1 MSESPKGD
9 FRQAE
14 EEGSLTGSDV
24 DDCCQKIKRSNVFRP
39 NVAPLQKIEVSC
51 RVYNGISAARKAYH
65 LGEGETTMVYHDI
78 TTMAVM
84 TRVLTSVFIGGMLG
98 LERGMKNRP
107 AGLRT
112 YMLVSVGACLIM
124 MTNQYIYQ
132 FTGAG
137 DPMRLGAQVVSGIGF
152 LGAGTIVVT
161 RHNQIKGL
169 TTAAGL
175 WASAGVGLA
184 LGIGFYE
191 GAIAAGISVFAI
203 LTVLQRFENS
213 VHRKIRVLELY
224 VELDFAISVARFA
237 QDLKTLDLKMESIQF
252 EPDGGFEADTRAVVL
267 TLKAR
272 KATDHKI
279 LRERIRR
286 IEGVVHLEEL

>member
-1 MSESPKGD
+1 M
-9 FRQAE
+9 
-14 EEGSLTGSDV
+14 V
-24 DDCCQKIKRSNVFRP
+24 
-39 NVAPLQKIEVSC
+39 
-51 RVYNGISAARKAYH
+51 
-65 LGEGETTMVYHDI
+65 MVYHDI
-78 TTMAVM
+78 SMMAVI
-84 TRVLTSVFIGGMLG
+84 TRVITSIFIGGLLG

-175 WASAGVGLA
+175 WASACVGLA

-191 GAIAAGISVFAI
+191 GAVAVGISVFVI
-203 LTVLQRFENS
+203 LTVLQRFEDS
-213 VHRKIRVLELY
+213 VHKKIRVLELY
-224 VELDFAISVARFA
+224 VELRSSVSVAKFV
-237 QDLKTLDLKMESIQF
+237 QDLKALDLKMENIQF
-252 EPDGGFEADTRAVVL
+252 EPEGSFEADTRAGIL
-267 TLKAR
+267 TLKAK
-272 KATDHKI
+272 KAMDHKL
-279 LRERIRR
+279 LREQIRK